1 MFALGHKRI
10 LRQVN
15 AMSALPPP
23 KADILGGECHAR
35 KVPKA
40 DIRTYLFD
48 HFVGALLELQGYLD
62 ALGFRCLKLIIK

>member
-1 MFALGHKRI
+1 
-10 LRQVN
+10 
-15 AMSALPPP
+15 
-23 KADILGGECHAR
+23 
-35 KVPKA
+35 VPKA

>member
-1 MFALGHKRI
+1 MFALGHKRT
-10 LRQVN
+10 LRQVK
-15 AMSALPPP
+15 AMSALPPKSGHSWP
-23 KADILGGECHAR
+23 GECHAR

-40 DIRTYLFD
+40 DIRAYLFD

>member
-1 MFALGHKRI
+1 MFALGHKRT

-15 AMSALPPP
+15 AMSALPPKSG
-23 KADILGGECHAR
+23 KA
-35 KVPKA
+35 
-40 DIRTYLFD
+40 YLFD

>member
-1 MFALGHKRI
+1 MFALGHKRT

-15 AMSALPPP
+15 AMSALPP
-23 KADILGGECHAR
+23 KSGILGGECHAR

-40 DIRTYLFD
+40 DIRAYLFD
-48 HFVGALLELQGYLD
+48 PFVGALLELQGYLD